1 MSATEFEFILAA
13 IEFLATYG
21 QRFLPLYSFNWKTGG
36 WTFRKSAVQR
46 IVGEEQALALNRLKL
61 GGRGLV
67 RHDRPP
73 ATPLSQKQDSD
84 GHGGMENKYAMYLE
98 TALYV
103 AKSLPRFPEQRRVPD
118 GVDVDL
124 ILFRI

>member
-1 MSATEFEFILAA
+1 M
-13 IEFLATYG
+13 
-21 QRFLPLYSFNWKTGG
+21 
-36 WTFRKSAVQR
+36 
-46 IVGEEQALALNRLKL
+46 ALNRLKL